1 MGNIINVGILC
12 GGKSAEHEVSLQSAK
27 NVYDAIDREKYNPLL
42 IGIDKTGKWLYHG
55 ESAGDFFL
63 NPDDPKT
70 IRINP
75 DSAELI
81 LRPASAGG
89 LLVSRG
95 PSFSVGPAEGG
106 EPRPA
111 IPAEFS
117 TRHLDV
123 IFPILHGPFGEDG
136 TVQGLLKLADIPFV
150 GAGVLGS
157 AVGMDKD
164 VMKRLLRDGGVPI
177 GKFLVL
183 RSREKI
189 PSFAELCSYLGSP
202 VFVKPANM
210 GSSVGVSKVQ
220 DEDQYRAAVTEAFR
234 YDTKLVLE
242 EFIPGREIEC
252 SVLGA
257 EGIQQ
262 PAASLPGEIRANRDF
277 YSYEA
282 KYIDADGASLEIPA
296 KLDDRIL
303 MEVKTLAVKTFQ
315 VLECQGLARVDFF
328 LKEDGAVLVNEINT
342 MPGFTKI
349 SMYPKL
355 WEASGI
361 PYRELISRLI
371 ELAVERFNA
380 ERGIQTSY
388 R

>member
-1 MGNIINVGILC
+1 MGTLNVGILC

-27 NVYDAIDREKYNPLL
+27 NVYDAIDREKYNPLF
-42 IGIDKTGKWLYHG
+42 IGIDKDGKWRLG
-55 ESAGDFFL
+55 PGTGDEFFL
-63 NPDDPKT
+63 NTEDPL
-70 IRINP
+70 RISLNP
-75 DSAELI
+75 ANKETTLVSGN
-81 LRPASAGG
+81 RG
-89 LLVSRG
+89 LLSPQG
-95 PSFSVGPAEGG
+95 
-106 EPRPA
+106 
-111 IPAEFS
+111 II
-117 TRHLDV
+117 LDV

-136 TVQGLLKLADIPFV
+136 TVQGLLKLADLPFV

-164 VMKRLLRDGGVPI
+164 VMKRLLREGGAPI
-177 GKFLVL
+177 GKFLTL
-183 RSREKI
+183 RSGEDIPPFREI
-189 PSFAELCSYLGSP
+189 IGVLGSP

-210 GSSVGVSKVQ
+210 GSSVGVSKVRNE
-220 DEDQYRAAVTEAFR
+220 DEYRAAVTEAFH
-234 YDTKLVLE
+234 YDGKLVLE
-242 EFIPGREIEC
+242 EFIDGREIEC
-252 SVLGA
+252 SVLGNGDA
-257 EGIQQ
+257 R
-262 PAASLPGEIRANRDF
+262 ASLPGEIRANRDF

-282 KYIDADGASLEIPA
+282 KYVDADGASLEIPA

-303 MEVKTLAVKTFQ
+303 MEVKTLAVRTFQ

-388 R
+388 GL